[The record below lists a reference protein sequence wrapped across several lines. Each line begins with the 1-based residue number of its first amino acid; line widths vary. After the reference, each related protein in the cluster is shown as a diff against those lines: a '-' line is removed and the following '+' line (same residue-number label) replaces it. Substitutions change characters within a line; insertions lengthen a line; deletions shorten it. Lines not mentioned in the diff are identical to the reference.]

1 VLLPLEKPRVEDL
14 ADPVLDTE
22 LAE

>member
-14 ADPVLDTE
+14 ADPVLDEE